1 MWKIGKIK
9 ENGKKAFKANYWKAV
24 AVSLIAASVLGVSGV
39 FFGMSGF
46 RDRSVINET
55 NDGEAV
61 NVDEDD
67 EGNLVVNAE
76 ENGRN
81 LIVMVDDDGYVSVE
95 QGREEYSTEID
106 NEAAGA
112 AAVIVGFFIILAV
125 LVGVAVAVAYD
136 ILVVNPL
143 SLGFKKF
150 YLKTQDEPAE
160 ISNIGYGFDNN
171 YKNNIKTL
179 FFRDLYLVLW
189 TLLFIIP
196 GIVKSY
202 EYRMI
207 PYLLCDNPGMTKEE
221 AFAKSKAM
229 MNGNKFKAFLL
240 DLSFIGWDILSGLTL
255 GFLGVFYVEPYR
267 HSTRAALYK
276 ELMGSS
282 AA

>member
-1 MWKIGKIK
+1 
-9 ENGKKAFKANYWKAV
+9 
-24 AVSLIAASVLGVSGV
+24 
-39 FFGMSGF
+39 
-46 RDRSVINET
+46 
-55 NDGEAV
+55 
-61 NVDEDD
+61 
-67 EGNLVVNAE
+67 E